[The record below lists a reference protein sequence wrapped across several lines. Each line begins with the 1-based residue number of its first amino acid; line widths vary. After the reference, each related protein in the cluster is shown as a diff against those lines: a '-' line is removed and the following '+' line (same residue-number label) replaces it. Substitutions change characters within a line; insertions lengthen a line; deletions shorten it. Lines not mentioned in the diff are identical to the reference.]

1 MMQLRSSWRCCNRPI
16 VPVRLNSRS
25 MSLCSGSATNSGIV
39 ILRDRVLHAFGEPVE
54 GALDGEVLV
63 IRDFGDLGLNMLG
76 WISVFQLQLTD
87 LLMDLALELI
97 AGLFELSHELAP
109 GARHFR

>member
-1 MMQLRSSWRCCNRPI
+1 MMHLRSSSRCCSRPM

-54 GALDGEVLV
+54 GALNREVLV
-63 IRDFGDLGLNMLG
+63 IRDFGDLGLNVLG
-76 WISVFQLQLTD
+76 WIGVFQLHLAD
-87 LLMDLALELI
+87 FLMDLPLELV
-97 AGLFELSHELAP
+97 AGFFELSHELAP
-109 GARHFR
+109 GARH